1 MFHRPALLAP
11 LVLAFVAAC
20 GGAEPAPPNVV
31 VVLTDTLRADRL
43 GCYGNS
49 RGLTPYLDTIA
60 KSSVRFEEAAS
71 HAPWTLPS
79 IASLLTSLHPAEHG
93 AGGRLRPTGPD
104 FRTLDPAVT
113 TLAGA
118 LENAG
123 WATHAIGNVAFL
135 DAWTGVLRGFGSVD
149 VESPSSNLEMR
160 TAERTTDAALTWIDA
175 HCASASGDAPFFL
188 FVHYFDP
195 HAVYAP
201 PQPFRRKFA
210 GPLDRDD
217 ESWVFGTRMQMM
229 ALRAGALKFEPPV
242 IRRAEKLYDGE
253 VAYLDSQVGRF
264 VDGLG
269 ARDLLTDTVLVVTAD
284 HGEEFLDHDGFEHGH
299 TLYDELTRV
308 PLLLHYPRE
317 LEPTVVRPRVAHI
330 DVAPT
335 ILALAGLEPEP
346 QFVGRSLL
354 EYLVTPDAAPRS
366 VLATGN
372 MWADPQTSWKSG
384 DDKLILY
391 PDGRAELFDL
401 SVDPGETHDLAA
413 LRPDR
418 VAELQAEV
426 AQIQRAMGALKR
438 GEAAELDEATRKSL
452 LEFGYGG
459 GDEDEQEEE
468 DR

>member
-1 MFHRPALLAP
+1 MVRPALTAP
-11 LVLAFVAAC
+11 LAVLALLAAC
-20 GGAEPAPPNVV
+20 GGGEPAPPNVV

-49 RGLTPYLDTIA
+49 RGLTPYLDDLA
-60 KSSVRFEEAAS
+60 GASVRFEEAAS

-104 FRTLDPAVT
+104 FRPLDPAVT

-118 LENAG
+118 LGGEG
-123 WATHAIGNVAFL
+123 WTTHAIGNVAFL
-135 DAWTGVLRGFGSVD
+135 DEWTGVLREFSSVD

-160 TAERTTDAALTWIDA
+160 SAERTTDAALEWIDG
-175 HCASASGDAPFFL
+175 HRASDDGDAPFFL
-188 FVHYFDP
+188 FLHYFDP

-210 GPLDRDD
+210 GPRDRDD
-217 ESWVFGTRMQMM
+217 ETWVFGTRMQMM

-264 VDGLG
+264 VDGLR
-269 ARDLLTDTVLVVTAD
+269 ARALLEDTVLVVTAD

-317 LEPTVVRPRVAHI
+317 LEPAVVRPRVAHV

-335 ILALAGLEPEP
+335 ILALVGLEPDP

-401 SVDPGETHDLAA
+401 NVDPGETHDLAG
-413 LRPDR
+413 LRPER
-418 VAELQAEV
+418 VAELRDEL
-426 AQIQRAMGALKR
+426 AQVLRAMGPLKR
-438 GEAAELDEATRKSL
+438 GEAAELDEATRRSL
-452 LEFGYGG
+452 EEFGYGG
-459 GDEDEQEEE
+459 GGEDDEE